1 MTDGDGGARA
11 YRSALDDLRALR
23 VLIAVVETGSLTEA
37 ARRLNIA
44 PSTVS
49 KHISGLEARVHGQLV
64 VRSTKQIHVTEL
76 GQRFNARCR
85 AIIREVEGAELEV
98 NDYNAEP
105 QGLLRVSAAP
115 VFAIKHL
122 APVVARFLEK
132 YPKVSVDLE
141 LTSTEQDLVAN
152 GIDAA
157 IRISGKLDDNL
168 VAVKLAPNIRV
179 YCAAP
184 SYLAKH
190 GKPAS
195 VSDLVHH
202 NCLII
207 PSVARSAVWPM
218 RREDGIIEEIAVSG
232 TFKCNNGD
240 MLRQALL
247 QGMGIGHLARFMVHD
262 HIASGDLVELFPES
276 RVVASHIYV
285 VFPSKRNMPLKTR
298 AFVDHLRAEF
308 QHAAPWAI
316 LG

>member
-1 MTDGDGGARA
+1 MTDGDGAARG

-23 VLIAVVETGSLTEA
+23 VFVAVVETGSLTDA

-49 KHISGLEARVHGQLV
+49 KHISALEARVRGQLI

-76 GQRFNARCR
+76 GQRFNARCQT
-85 AIIREVEGAELEV
+85 IIREVEGAELEV
-98 NDYNAEP
+98 HDYNAEP
-105 QGLLRVSAAP
+105 QGLLRLSAAP

-122 APVVARFLEK
+122 APMIARFVSK
-132 YPKVSVDLE
+132 HPKVSVDLD
-141 LTSTEQDLVAN
+141 LTNTEEDLVAN

-157 IRISGKLDDNL
+157 LRISSKLDDNL
-168 VAVKLAPNIRV
+168 VAVKLAPNVRV

-184 SYLAKH
+184 SYLARY
-190 GKPAS
+190 GQPAS
-195 VSDLVHH
+195 VTELVNH

-207 PSVARSAVWPM
+207 NSVSQSSVWPM
-218 RREDGIIEEIAVSG
+218 RRDDGVIEQIAVSG
-232 TFKCNNGD
+232 NFKCNNGD

-262 HIASGDLVELFPES
+262 HLTSGDLVELFPES
-276 RVVASHIYV
+276 RVIASYIYV

-308 QHAAPWAI
+308 QQPAPWAT

>member
-1 MTDGDGGARA
+1 MTDGDGTPRG

-23 VLIAVVETGSLTEA
+23 VFVAVVETGSLTEA
-37 ARRLNIA
+37 ARRLSIA

-49 KHISGLEARVHGQLV
+49 KHVSALESRVRGQLI
-64 VRSTKQIHVTEL
+64 VRSTKTIHVTEL
-76 GQRFNARCR
+76 GRRFNARCQS
-85 AIIREVEGAELEV
+85 IIREVESAELEV
-98 NDYNAEP
+98 GEYNAEP
-105 QGLLRVSAAP
+105 QGVLKVSAAP
-115 VFAIKHL
+115 VFAVKHL
-122 APVVARFLEK
+122 APVIARFLEK
-132 YPKVSVDLE
+132 HPKVTVELE
-141 LTSTEQDLVAN
+141 LSNAEEDLVAN

-157 IRISGKLDDNL
+157 IRISSKLDDNL
-168 VAVKLAPNIRV
+168 VAVKLAANVRV

-190 GKPAS
+190 GRPAS
-195 VSDLVHH
+195 VTDLVNH

-207 PSVARSAVWPM
+207 QSVAQSAVWPM
-218 RREDGIIEEIAVSG
+218 RREDGVIEQIAVRG
-232 TFKCNNGD
+232 TFRCNNGD

-308 QHAAPWAI
+308 QAPSAWATAS
-316 LG
+316 

>member
-1 MTDGDGGARA
+1 MTDGDGTARG

-23 VLIAVVETGSLTEA
+23 VFVAVVETGSLTEA

-49 KHISGLEARVHGQLV
+49 KHVSALEARVRGQLI

-76 GQRFNARCR
+76 GHRFRARCKI
-85 AIIREVEGAELEV
+85 IIREVESAELEV
-98 NDYNAEP
+98 GDYNAEP

-122 APVVARFLEK
+122 GPVVARFLEK

-141 LTSTEQDLVAN
+141 LTGTEQDLVAN
-152 GIDAA
+152 GVDAA

-168 VAVKLAPNIRV
+168 VAVKLAPNVRV

-195 VSDLVHH
+195 VTDLVNH
-202 NCLII
+202 NCLVIH
-207 PSVARSAVWPM
+207 SVAQSAVWPM
-218 RREDGIIEEIAVSG
+218 RREEGIIEIAVSG

-247 QGMGIGHLARFMVHD
+247 QGVGIGHLARFMVHD

-276 RVVASHIYV
+276 RVIASHIYV

-308 QHAAPWAI
+308 HRAPAWAT
-316 LG
+316 LE